1 MEAAVETAA
10 VDEAAVDDRR
20 TGVQAD
26 GGRGDGQS
34 EWKKTPHPDPEQSE
48 GRDLAR
54 LTPTFLAS

>member
-26 GGRGDGQS
+26 GG
-34 EWKKTPHPDPEQSE
+34 TPDREERCPGLQRTRKCE
-48 GRDLAR
+48 
-54 LTPTFLAS
+54 